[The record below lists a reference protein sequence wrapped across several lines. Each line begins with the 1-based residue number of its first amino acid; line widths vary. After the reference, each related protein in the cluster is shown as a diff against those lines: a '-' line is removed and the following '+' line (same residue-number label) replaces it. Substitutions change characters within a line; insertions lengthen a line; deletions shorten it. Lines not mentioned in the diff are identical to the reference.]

1 MNDVKFVAKT
11 TPTKKTTTNAS
22 TKKTTTNASTKKTTT
37 NAPTNMTTGALVTKG
52 NGSTTHPSANTT
64 SHKYVAGPQF
74 GGMLK
79 RLVYVVGVHTFTY

>member
-1 MNDVKFVAKT
+1 MNDVKFVATT
-11 TPTKKTTTNAS
+11 TP

-37 NAPTNMTTGALVTKG
+37 NAPTNMTTAPPVTQG

-64 SHKYVAGPQF
+64 SHKYVAGPQV

-79 RLVYVVGVHTFTY
+79 RLVYVVGVDTFTF